1 SLLSWGPSPPGS
13 VPGCATGGRDPVQRN
28 ELDRLWSRCPS
39 RTAVVLALS
48 AVACGSG
55 DDPPPVAH
63 PSLVTWAG
71 DGRQGH
77 DGGAHSR
84 RESAFSQPSG
94 LCFGADGTA
103 L

>member
-1 SLLSWGPSPPGS
+1 MDWVPTYDTGAATRSAVLLAFHRIGATARSLLSWGPSPPGS

-39 RTAVVLALS
+39 RTAVLLALS

-63 PSLVTWAG
+63 PSLVTW
-71 DGRQGH
+71 
-77 DGGAHSR
+77 
-84 RESAFSQPSG
+84 
-94 LCFGADGTA
+94 
-103 L
+103 